1 MYWPTRRLSP
11 QYLCVCEVWSPRK
24 AKEIPES
31 KGLSHPTRSLAPQKK
46 IDELKAYKCLGY
58 FIERGENSSI
68 CKKKEKKKK
77 KRTKNRPELSA
88 NTFGFIGFL
97 TLDLFLNGLYW
108 IAKKTADIFNRWFF
122 FGFKMFGIII
132 YLLKLFS
139 LDKIILYKPS
149 SLIGFLASPT
159 RLNF

>member
-1 MYWPTRRLSP
+1 MEPKKSQGNPRIQGIIPSYAIS
-11 QYLCVCEVWSPRK
+11 SPR
-24 AKEIPES
+24 
-31 KGLSHPTRSLAPQKK
+31 KK

-68 CKKKEKKKK
+68 CKKKKKKW
-77 KRTKNRPELSA
+77 PELSA

-97 TLDLFLNGLYW
+97 TLDLFLNGFEDRYW

-122 FGFKMFGIII
+122 FGFKMLGIII

-139 LDKIILYKPS
+139 LDKIIFYKFPS
-149 SLIGFLASPT
+149 SLRGFLTSPT